1 MLIIIVICLIC
12 QATVTSPTW
21 TFDWVVLQI
30 LVTIEGRGQRNV
42 NHSRGSGH
50 GRGPYIDHGLSSGN
64 SSNPSSCFRGL
75 FLAGPRPDLHYK
87 HEMVVAPWKQLNL
100 VIRKSQVI
108 STKSFDTQNFEK
120 SLLPR
125 TITTKR
131 KLEFNKK
138 LHIN

>member
-87 HEMVVAPWKQLNL
+87 HEMFVAPWKQLNL

-108 STKSFDTQNFEK
+108 SSRVLIPKSSRNPYFQGPLSQKENW
-120 SLLPR
+120 SLIR
-125 TITTKR
+125 SFT
-131 KLEFNKK
+131 
-138 LHIN
+138 